1 MHIDDSFR
9 GKHTCLEPV
18 KSYLAGVFNYL
29 RLNKK
34 IPPRVR
40 AIDMRHI
47 LLLLPFLFDGLL
59 ADEVLEHNWSHPL
72 NPVLDP
78 SSELIGITILF
89 IEWYNLYR
97 RRFPPKEQVDLQDLT
112 SVGESCEHIY
122 HILHSLHILY
132 VLLTYVL
139 IEGTWNSVG

>member
-1 MHIDDSFR
+1 M
-9 GKHTCLEPV
+9 PV
-18 KSYLAGVFNYL
+18 TPYLAGVFNYL

-47 LLLLPFLFDGLL
+47 LLLLPFLLDGLL
-59 ADEVLEHNWSHPL
+59 ADEVLEHNRSHPL

-97 RRFPPKEQVDLQDLT
+97 RRFPPKDQVDVQNLT
-112 SVGESCEHIY
+112 SLGERCEHICR
-122 HILHSLHILY
+122 ILHI
-132 VLLTYVL
+132 
-139 IEGTWNSVG
+139 